1 MIAVG
6 LLGQF
11 PSEEVAAGIKLAV
24 LLLLFFV
31 PTGAFIRSGNSVSS
45 KLDAQGCHSAP
56 GANPNSVSNAQRAA

>member
-24 LLLLFFV
+24 LLLLFSCRPV
-31 PTGAFIRSGNSVSS
+31 
-45 KLDAQGCHSAP
+45 HSFGRETA
-56 GANPNSVSNAQRAA
+56 